1 MHTIQTVVI
10 LQVKQIVL
18 RPQVGFAQI
27 ADLPCQRRGALACA
41 HTPAPVVFHGA
52 GGIDAALAAQAQII
66 LELGD
71 KVLGDAA
78 LPRPEDGLTDGI
90 LAAGRAILGIPA
102 EEVTGGRY
110 IAVYTVA
117 QVLQWICAVLF
128 AFFTNKKWVFTD
140 ADKAVSTGKQLVTF
154 AGSRLVTFGLDF
166 VITYAGTFALAKLF
180 PTLVSVFLLGKER
193 NLAEI
198 LSKVIA
204 AIVVIICNYIIS
216 KVLVFKKS
224 KSEEK
229 PIE

>member
-1 MHTIQTVVI
+1 M
-10 LQVKQIVL
+10 KEKKN
-18 RPQVGFAQI
+18 FF
-27 ADLPCQRRGALACA
+27 DK
-41 HTPAPVVFHGA
+41 
-52 GGIDAALAAQAQII
+52 II
-66 LELGD
+66 
-71 KVLGDAA
+71 
-78 LPRPEDGLTDGI
+78 DGLHLTKHREIIMYLIFGV
-90 LAAGRAILGIPA
+90 LTTLVGWGVYYALLYAGRAIFRIPTDD
-102 EEVTGGRY
+102 VMSGKY

-140 ADKAVSTGKQLVTF
+140 ADKHVSIWKQLVTF

-180 PTLVSVFLLGKER
+180 PTLVSVLLLGKER

-204 AIVVIICNYIIS
+204 AVVVIICNYIIS
-216 KVLVFKKS
+216 KLLVFRKS
-224 KSEEK
+224 KPEEK

>member
-1 MHTIQTVVI
+1 M
-10 LQVKQIVL
+10 KEKKN
-18 RPQVGFAQI
+18 FF
-27 ADLPCQRRGALACA
+27 DK
-41 HTPAPVVFHGA
+41 
-52 GGIDAALAAQAQII
+52 II
-66 LELGD
+66 
-71 KVLGDAA
+71 
-78 LPRPEDGLTDGI
+78 DGLHLTKYREIIMYLIFGVLTTLVGWVVYYGI

-140 ADKAVSTGKQLVTF
+140 ADKAVSMGKQLVTF

>member
-1 MHTIQTVVI
+1 M
-10 LQVKQIVL
+10 KEKKN
-18 RPQVGFAQI
+18 FF
-27 ADLPCQRRGALACA
+27 DK
-41 HTPAPVVFHGA
+41 
-52 GGIDAALAAQAQII
+52 II
-66 LELGD
+66 
-71 KVLGDAA
+71 
-78 LPRPEDGLTDGI
+78 DGLHLTKYREIIMYLIFGVLTTLVGWVVYYDI

-102 EEVTGGRY
+102 EEVTGRRY

-117 QVLQWICAVLF
+117 PVLQWICAVLF